1 MSGNTS
7 KNENTSNVSPLDF
20 EKIIESKIESK
31 FNTVMGLLP
40 NADSI
45 SVSKKIHEYT
55 LSDIYNGII
64 QTIIDIINEIS
75 EIFSE
80 RKYMSSRAYREKLL
94 SVFFQRKRRYFV
106 GIIMI
111 ILSFI
116 IYFIDGSSV

>member
-1 MSGNTS
+1 MSENTS
-7 KNENTSNVSPLDF
+7 NNENTSNVSPPDF
-20 EKIIESKIESK
+20 EKIIESKIENK
-31 FNTVMGLLP
+31 FNKVMGLLP
-40 NADSI
+40 NADGI

-64 QTIIDIINEIS
+64 QTIIDIINETS

-80 RKYMSSRAYREKLL
+80 RKYMSSRAYREKLI